1 MKTPRVRRRWVVL
14 GVVVV
19 LVLGALRL
27 LYQPVTLE
35 SYRMLDPQTLAVV
48 GYISPGAWTRVSSVI
63 ETDSTITISVDA
75 FTFRPF
81 PGTAVGARFEAQVP
95 LRTPIGG
102 RTVVDG
108 ATAAVRDR
116 EMPQARITGE

>member
-1 MKTPRVRRRWVVL
+1 MPRVRRRWIVL

-19 LVLGALRL
+19 LALGALRL

-35 SYRMLDPQTLAVV
+35 SHRLLDPQTLVVV
-48 GYISPGAWTRVSSVI
+48 GYISPGAWTNVSNLTQT
-63 ETDSTITISVDA
+63 ESTVTISVDA

-81 PGTAVGARFEAQVP
+81 PGTTMATRLEIQVP
-95 LRTPIGG
+95 LRAPLGG

-108 ATAAVRDR
+108 GTSQEVP
-116 EMPQARITGE
+116 ETGG